1 MWWLTRVRSDSM
13 EPTLRAGRLVLT
25 RSLRRSTPI
34 RRGDLVVVDHAEV
47 VGRVLKRVVGL
58 PGERIEIDGGA
69 VRVDGVPLEEL
80 YASSSYYRGDFHVPA
95 GHYLLLGDNRDSS
108 TDGRTWRQPYVE
120 RSAITGRLSGRCLT
134 A

>member
-1 MWWLTRVRSDSM
+1 MWWLTRVRSGSM
-13 EPTLRAGRLVLT
+13 EPTLRDGRLVLT

-58 PGERIEIDGGA
+58 PGEHIGIDGGA
-69 VRVDGVPLEEL
+69 VGVDGVPLEEP

-95 GHYLLLGDNRDSS
+95 GHYLLLGDNRDASS
-108 TDGRTWRQPYVE
+108 DGRTWRQPYVE
-120 RSAITGRLSGRCLT
+120 RSAITGRLVGRCL
-134 A
+134 AA